1 MRHVEI
7 YHRVRRGAGWGE
19 DPLGHDVYSRSYRT
33 QRHSVPKA
41 CGGEKAPV
49 NINVCHVFHV
59 SVYLVIMLF
68 IFTNTPNH
76 FFELWQWR

>member
-1 MRHVEI
+1 MFE
-7 YHRVRRGAGWGE
+7 RGAGWGE

-41 CGGEKAPV
+41 CGGEKAAV

-59 SVYLVIMLF
+59 CVYLVIMLLSLQYCDSF
-68 IFTNTPNH
+68 I
-76 FFELWQWR
+76 